1 MSNIE
6 KILGNEYNVYPLKPF
21 IRRLRNRLKRPQ
33 ARQPAVY
40 KVVTADDRKYKMLQ
54 AVEGNREL
62 LRITKNIPL
71 LKTMDCIPNIVWFDE
86 CHIIL
91 DFIEGR
97 VPDIT
102 GGDFAKSFGDNLAR
116 LHDLNVNIVPLQE
129 VTDEAKENID
139 FLVSKGA
146 LNGNVAALLIE
157 RLKSLQPK
165 HIRKSIVYANL
176 SQKNFVFGLDRKL
189 YFIDLGSFQDN
200 GITGEFLVGST
211 LYEKL
216 DRNAFKQGYRAAG
229 GSEFLFDNE
238 RFLGLLHQIK
248 ISGYHLRAYYKLP
261 FYDWG
266 KKRSRIKRAQWM
278 LDKLKSQVSGS

>member
-1 MSNIE
+1 M
-6 KILGNEYNVYPLKPF
+6 LKAVE
-21 IRRLRNRLKRPQ
+21 RNR
-33 ARQPAVY
+33 
-40 KVVTADDRKYKMLQ
+40 
-54 AVEGNREL
+54 EF

-71 LKTMDCIPNIVWFDE
+71 FESMDCMPNILWFNK

-102 GGDFAKSFGDNLAR
+102 GGDFAESFGNNLAR
-116 LHDLNVNIVPLQE
+116 LYDLNVNMVPVQE
-129 VTDEAKENID
+129 VTDEVKENID
-139 FLVSKGA
+139 FLVFKGA

-165 HIRKSIVYANL
+165 HIRKSMVYANL
-176 SQKNFVFGLDRKL
+176 SKKNFVFDLDKKL

-200 GITGEFLVGST
+200 SITGEFLVGST

-216 DRNAFKQGYRAAG
+216 DRSVFKQGYRAAG

-238 RFLGLLHQIK
+238 KFLVLIHQIRM
-248 ISGYHLRAYYKLP
+248 SVFHLNAYYKLP

-278 LDKLKSQVSGS
+278 LDKLKSQVSVS